1 MAGAFFHNLQK
12 KLEIKAKLILC
23 CKKRS
28 FGGVFLLFL
37 LRFMQYKNEKITSA
51 QTLKNHF
58 SSGKVKWKNKSRTS
72 EREQ

>member
-1 MAGAFFHNLQK
+1 MLQK
-12 KLEIKAKLILC
+12 TLFRE
-23 CKKRS
+23 R
-28 FGGVFLLFL
+28 FLFFV

-58 SSGKVKWKNKSRTS
+58 SSGKVKCKNKSRTS